1 MVTIADSA
9 SLDLTTGMTLQAWV
23 RPAVLGWPYR
33 TVLLK
38 ETPGS
43 LVYALY
49 LTRTDEAAREHLRR
63 WLREDRDRSA
73 ALAAN
78 TWTHLATTYDGT
90 NLGCT

>member
-38 ETPGS
+38 ETPE
-43 LVYALY
+43 ALSI
-49 LTRTDEAAREHLRR
+49 R
-63 WLREDRDRSA
+63 
-73 ALAAN
+73 
-78 TWTHLATTYDGT
+78 
-90 NLGCT
+90 CT